1 MFIITVNKRQLG
13 LGAVGVLIACAIA
26 VASLLLGPLS
36 PTQASEEADGVSLPI
51 LMYHSVLKDKSRA
64 GKYTVSPDTLEQD
77 MLYLK
82 GRGYTTV
89 VMEDLINY
97 VENGVPLPEK
107 PVMLTFDDGH
117 LNSKTYVYPLL
128 QMHGMKAVISIVGE
142 YTELFS
148 NTPDPNPAYAYLTWD
163 DIREMSGSG
172 VVEFQSHSYA
182 LHNEKPRKGAAKK
195 RGEDPAAYQK
205 MLTDDLS
212 KLQDCLTQKSGVTP
226 TTFTYPFGAISKDST
241 SVVKALGFKASLSCY
256 EKPNCITRDPDC
268 LYELNRYN
276 RANGLSTEKFM
287 KKAGIE

>member
-1 MFIITVNKRQLG
+1 MIITVNKRQLG

-64 GKYTVSPDTLEQD
+64 GKYVVSPDTLEQD

-82 GRGYTTV
+82 DRGYTTV

-117 LNSKTYVYPLL
+117 LNNKTYVYPLL
-128 QMHGMKAVISIVGE
+128 QKHGMKAVISIVGE

-195 RGEDPAAYQK
+195 RGENTAAYQK

-212 KLQDCLTQKSGVTP
+212 KLQDCLAQKSGITP

>member
-64 GKYTVSPDTLEQD
+64 GKYIVSPDTLEQD
-77 MLYLK
+77 ILYLK
-82 GRGYTTV
+82 SRGYTTV

-117 LNSKTYVYPLL
+117 LNNKTYVYPLL
-128 QMHGMKAVISIVGE
+128 QKHGMKAVISIVGE

-195 RGEDPAAYQK
+195 RGEDTASYQK
-205 MLTDDLS
+205 MLTDDLT

-256 EKPNCITRDPDC
+256 EKPNYITRDPDC

>member
-64 GKYTVSPDTLEQD
+64 GKYVVSPDTLEQD

-82 GRGYTTV
+82 GCGYTTV

-117 LNSKTYVYPLL
+117 LNNKTYVYPLL
-128 QMHGMKAVISIVGE
+128 QKHGMKAVISIVGE

-148 NTPDPNPAYAYLTWD
+148 NTPD
-163 DIREMSGSG
+163 RC
-172 VVEFQSHSYA
+172 V
-182 LHNEKPRKGAAKK
+182 
-195 RGEDPAAYQK
+195 
-205 MLTDDLS
+205 
-212 KLQDCLTQKSGVTP
+212 
-226 TTFTYPFGAISKDST
+226 
-241 SVVKALGFKASLSCY
+241 
-256 EKPNCITRDPDC
+256 
-268 LYELNRYN
+268 
-276 RANGLSTEKFM
+276 
-287 KKAGIE
+287 